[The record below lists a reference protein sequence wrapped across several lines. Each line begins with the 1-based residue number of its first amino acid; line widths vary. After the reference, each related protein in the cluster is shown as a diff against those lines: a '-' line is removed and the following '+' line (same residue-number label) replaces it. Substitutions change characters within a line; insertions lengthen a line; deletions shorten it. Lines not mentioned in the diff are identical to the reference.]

1 MIVLIIII
9 GVLLLYYLIYLGIFF
24 RGMGRKYTAA
34 MNAKPFVSVVVAARN
49 EENTIPQLLTSLINQ
64 DYPEDKYEIII
75 ADDESEDNTARIVQN
90 FQKKSNNLILL
101 PVTVSDEVISRK
113 KKALALAVQKSRG
126 EIILTTDADCV
137 VTYQWISGMVRY
149 FGRGVGM
156 VAGISTPF
164 IPNWGKATL
173 FQKYEYIDTI
183 GLFFAAAGAL
193 GADKAFSC
201 SGQNLG
207 LTREA
212 FNKVRGY
219 ETIKRHISGDDVLLM
234 QLIQN
239 AGFEIRFAFGKET
252 HALTKSETRL
262 GKFLNQRTRWASNER
277 IQISLN
283 IGFYIYLADVFLLN
297 IFILAG
303 LFFIPLYAAGA
314 WLLKAIGEYVILQ
327 KGIKRFDLNKK
338 SLSVFPLWAILQPL
352 YITIVGIGGKLH
364 LFSWNKKPRT
374 DS

>member
-1 MIVLIIII
+1 MIILILILS
-9 GVLLLYYLIYLGIFF
+9 VLLLYYLIYLGIFF

-49 EENTIPQLLTSLINQ
+49 EESTIPQLLTSLINQ

-75 ADDESEDNTARIVQN
+75 ADDGSDDNTARIVKD
-90 FQKKSNNLILL
+90 FQKKSDNLILL

-113 KKALALAVQKSRG
+113 KKALAQAVQKSRG

-137 VTYQWISGMVRY
+137 LTYQWISGMVRY

-156 VAGISTPF
+156 VAGLSTPF
-164 IPNWGKATL
+164 IPKWKDATL

-193 GADKAFSC
+193 GVDKAFSC

-207 LTREA
+207 FTREA
-212 FNKVRGY
+212 FNKVQGY

-277 IQISLN
+277 SQISLN
-283 IGFYIYLADVFLLN
+283 IDFYIYLADVFLLN
-297 IFILAG
+297 VLIIVGF
-303 LFFIPLYAAGA
+303 FFIPLYAASA

-364 LFSWNKKPRT
+364 LFSWNKKSRT

>member
-1 MIVLIIII
+1 MIILILILS
-9 GVLLLYYLIYLGIFF
+9 VLLLYYLIYLGIFY

-49 EENTIPQLLTSLINQ
+49 EESTIPQLLTSLINQ

-75 ADDESEDNTARIVQN
+75 ADDGSDDNTARIVKD
-90 FQKKSNNLILL
+90 FQKKSDNLILL

-113 KKALALAVQKSRG
+113 KKALAQAVQKSRG

-137 VTYQWISGMVRY
+137 LTYQWISGMVRY

-156 VAGISTPF
+156 VAGLSTPF
-164 IPNWGKATL
+164 IPKWKDATL

-193 GADKAFSC
+193 GVDKAFSC

-207 LTREA
+207 FTREA
-212 FNKVRGY
+212 FNKVQGY

-262 GKFLNQRTRWASNER
+262 GNFLNQRTRWASNER
-277 IQISLN
+277 SQISLN
-283 IGFYIYLADVFLLN
+283 IDFYIYLADVFLLN
-297 IFILAG
+297 VLIIVGF
-303 LFFIPLYAAGA
+303 FFIPLYAASA

-364 LFSWNKKPRT
+364 LFSWNKKSRT

>member
-1 MIVLIIII
+1 MIILILILS
-9 GVLLLYYLIYLGIFF
+9 VLLLYYLIYLGIFY

-49 EENTIPQLLTSLINQ
+49 EESTIPQLLTSLINQ

-75 ADDESEDNTARIVQN
+75 ADDGSDDNTARIVKD
-90 FQKKSNNLILL
+90 FQKKSDNLILL

-113 KKALALAVQKSRG
+113 KKALAQAVQKSRG

-137 VTYQWISGMVRY
+137 LTYQWISGMVRY

-156 VAGISTPF
+156 VAGLSTPF
-164 IPNWGKATL
+164 IPKWKDATL

-193 GADKAFSC
+193 GVDKAFSC

-207 LTREA
+207 FTREA
-212 FNKVRGY
+212 FNKVQGY

-277 IQISLN
+277 SQISLN
-283 IGFYIYLADVFLLN
+283 IDFYIYLADVFLLN
-297 IFILAG
+297 VLIIVG
-303 LFFIPLYAAGA
+303 LFFIPLYAASA

-364 LFSWNKKPRT
+364 LFSWNKKSRT

>member
-1 MIVLIIII
+1 MIILIIFL
-9 GVLLLYYLIYLGIFF
+9 GVLLFYYLIYLGIFY

-34 MNAKPFVSVVVAARN
+34 MNAKPFVSVIVAARN
-49 EENTIPQLLTSLINQ
+49 EESTIPQLLTSLINQ

-75 ADDESEDNTARIVQN
+75 ADDNSDDNTASIVQD
-90 FQKKSNNLILL
+90 FQRKSNNLILL
-101 PVTVSDEVISRK
+101 PINIFDDVVSRK
-113 KKALALAVQKSRG
+113 KNALTHAVQKSIG

-156 VAGISTPF
+156 VAGLSTPF
-164 IPNWGKATL
+164 IPQWKDATL
-173 FQKYEYIDTI
+173 FQKYEYVDTI

-193 GADKAFSC
+193 GAGKAFSC
-201 SGQNLG
+201 SGQNIG
-207 LTREA
+207 FTREA
-212 FNKVRGY
+212 FNKVQGY

-239 AGFEIRFAFGKET
+239 AGYEIRFAFGKET
-252 HALTKSETRL
+252 QSLTKSERKL
-262 GKFLNQRTRWASNER
+262 SNFLNQRTRWASNER
-277 IQISLN
+277 SQISLN
-283 IGFYIYLADVFLLN
+283 IEFYLYLADVFLLN
-297 IFILAG
+297 VLIIVG

-327 KGIKRFDLNKK
+327 KGITRFELNKK
-338 SLSVFPLWAILQPL
+338 SLSNFPLWAILQPL

-374 DS
+374 RS